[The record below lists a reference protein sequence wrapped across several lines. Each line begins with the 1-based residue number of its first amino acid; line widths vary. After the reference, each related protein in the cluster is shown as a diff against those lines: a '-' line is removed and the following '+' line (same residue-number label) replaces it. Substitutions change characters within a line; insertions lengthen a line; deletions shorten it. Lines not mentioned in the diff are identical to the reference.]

1 MHISDQLGR
10 EYRWENTP
18 KCIVSLVPSITE
30 LLFDLG
36 LQEQVV
42 GVTKFCV
49 HPENSRKEK
58 TIVGGTKN
66 LRMDTIREL
75 KPDLILANKEENNRE
90 DVLRLAEEFPVFITD
105 VSTVEDALEMIM
117 SVGRITDRGEQSLL
131 ICHRIIEA
139 RNEWYRHRP
148 KGIRTLYLIWR
159 EPWMCAGAD
168 TFIHHMMEEAGL
180 ENVVEANRYPKTN
193 IEEMR
198 AIHPQLVM
206 LSSEPYP
213 FSDEHLHELQQELP
227 DSRIILVDGEMFSW
241 YGSRMQYSYPYFS
254 KLMY

>member
-66 LRMDTIREL
+66 LRMDVISKL
-75 KPDLILANKEENNRE
+75 QPDLIMKKTTGMIFFNWPKNFLFSS
-90 DVLRLAEEFPVFITD
+90 VMYRLWK
-105 VSTVEDALEMIM
+105 M
-117 SVGRITDRGEQSLL
+117 
-131 ICHRIIEA
+131 
-139 RNEWYRHRP
+139 
-148 KGIRTLYLIWR
+148 
-159 EPWMCAGAD
+159 PW
-168 TFIHHMMEEAGL
+168 
-180 ENVVEANRYPKTN
+180 K
-193 IEEMR
+193 
-198 AIHPQLVM
+198 
-206 LSSEPYP
+206 
-213 FSDEHLHELQQELP
+213 
-227 DSRIILVDGEMFSW
+227 
-241 YGSRMQYSYPYFS
+241 
-254 KLMY
+254 

>member
-1 MHISDQLGR
+1 
-10 EYRWENTP
+10 
-18 KCIVSLVPSITE
+18 
-30 LLFDLG
+30 
-36 LQEQVV
+36 
-42 GVTKFCV
+42 
-49 HPENSRKEK
+49 
-58 TIVGGTKN
+58 
-66 LRMDTIREL
+66 
-75 KPDLILANKEENNRE
+75 
-90 DVLRLAEEFPVFITD
+90 
-105 VSTVEDALEMIM
+105 MIM

-131 ICHRIIEA
+131 ICHRIIKA

-193 IEEMR
+193 IEEMQ

>member
-1 MHISDQLGR
+1 MHIADQLGR
-10 EYRWENTP
+10 EFSWEEAP
-18 KCIVSLVPSITE
+18 KRIVSLVPSITE

-36 LQEQVV
+36 LDEQVT

-49 HPENSRKEK
+49 HPESCRREK

-66 LRMDTIREL
+66 LRTEVIREL
-75 KPDLILANKEENNRE
+75 RPDLILANKEENNRE

-131 ICHRIIEA
+131 MCHRIIKA

-241 YGSRMQYSYPYFS
+241 YGSRMQYSYPYFG